1 MARIGRRRIK
11 PAPFREARIAV
22 LGIIMHVSE
31 SLLSTL
37 LTIRTT
43 LNQLRSGVGWKDAVL
58 TGQTPVEGLS
68 QSHAMGGRLLL
79 LFTSILLAVMPW
91 TEYYWH
97 FDRFLRGG
105 EDLEF
110 GILFV
115 VTILSL
121 AIVLSRCRRQTM
133 AVIHAV
139 RRWIAGIIQ
148 NAIQPPQR
156 NLQARLAT
164 FHSALSPAPLLTIY
178 NLPLQ
183 I

>member
-22 LGIIMHVSE
+22 LGIIAHVSE

-43 LNQLRSGVGWKDAVL
+43 LNQLRSGVCLREAL
-58 TGQTPVEGLS
+58 LAGQTPVEGLS

-79 LFTSILLAVMPW
+79 LFTGLLLAVMPM

-148 NAIQPPQR
+148 NAIHPPQR
-156 NLQARLAT
+156 NLQALIAT
-164 FHSALSPAPLLTIY
+164 FHTTFFPPPLPTIY

>member
-1 MARIGRRRIK
+1 
-11 PAPFREARIAV
+11 
-22 LGIIMHVSE
+22 
-31 SLLSTL
+31 
-37 LTIRTT
+37 
-43 LNQLRSGVGWKDAVL
+43 
-58 TGQTPVEGLS
+58 
-68 QSHAMGGRLLL
+68 MGGRLLL
-79 LFTSILLAVMPW
+79 LFKAILLAVMPL

-115 VTILSL
+115 LTILSL
-121 AIVLSRCRRQTM
+121 AIVLSRCHRQTM

-139 RRWIAGIIQ
+139 RRWIAGIVQ
-148 NAIQPPQR
+148 NAFQPPPR

-164 FHSALSPAPLLTIY
+164 FQSAFSPAPLLTIY

>member
-11 PAPFREARIAV
+11 PARFREARIAV
-22 LGIIMHVSE
+22 LGITTHVSE
-31 SLLSTL
+31 SLLL
-37 LTIRTT
+37 IRTT
-43 LNQLRSGVGWKDAVL
+43 LNQLRSGVCWKEAL
-58 TGQTPVEGLS
+58 LAGQTPVEGLS

-79 LFTSILLAVMPW
+79 LFTGLLLAIMPL

-105 EDLEF
+105 EDFEF

-121 AIVLSRCRRQTM
+121 AIVLSRCRRQTI

-139 RRWIAGIIQ
+139 RRWIAGIVQ
-148 NAIQPPQR
+148 NAVRQSPRSLRALI
-156 NLQARLAT
+156 AT
-164 FHSALSPAPLLTIY
+164 FHTTLLPAPLPTIY

-183 I
+183 L